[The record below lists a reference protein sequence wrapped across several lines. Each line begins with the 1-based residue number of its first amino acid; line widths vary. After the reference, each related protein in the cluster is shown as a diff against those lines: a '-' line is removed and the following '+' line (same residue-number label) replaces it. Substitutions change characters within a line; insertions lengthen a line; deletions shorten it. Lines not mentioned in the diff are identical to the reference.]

1 MAESRLFQHTRFLID
16 QARMQG
22 VQPIAFAMSRETMVK
37 VQEEFAVSELLSLSL
52 LQRWVRRFL
61 LQQPSVALTSL
72 HGLPVMENPHL
83 PAGAIMLQVSGVPNL
98 ANAPTAPKPESVNP
112 FQEQVTE
119 SKPAEEGVSID
130 SLARASQLTPSDVMM
145 KGFENI
151 ERVEHV
157 LVIRKYPNGDVDL
170 CASCNPMEAVGIVQK
185 AQMWLHM
192 NG

>member
-61 LQQPSVALTSL
+61 PQQPSVALTSL

-98 ANAPTAPKPESVNP
+98 ANAPAVPKPEAVNP
-112 FQEQVTE
+112 FQEQATE
-119 SKPAEEGVSID
+119 SKPVEEGVSID
-130 SLARASQLTPSDVMM
+130 SLARANKLTPSDVMM

-170 CASCNPMEAVGIVQK
+170 CASCNPMEAVGVVSK
-185 AQMWLHM
+185 AMQWLHM
-192 NG
+192 NS